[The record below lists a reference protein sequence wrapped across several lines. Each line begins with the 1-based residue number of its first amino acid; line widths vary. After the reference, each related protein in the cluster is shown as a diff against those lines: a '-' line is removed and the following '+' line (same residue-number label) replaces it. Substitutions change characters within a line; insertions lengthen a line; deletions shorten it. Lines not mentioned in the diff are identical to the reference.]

1 MITQMSS
8 KTSQLPSLSFEQTL
22 NARYIIGI
30 DEVGRGCIA
39 GDVAVGAV
47 LIDLENLSE
56 WPVKLQDS
64 KLLTPKSRTAMF
76 AEVSNWAKS
85 WSVGLA
91 SVEEIEQQGIISALG
106 LAASRALMEVANSN
120 AKELTEFPTVI
131 LLDGNQDYLGTKSM
145 GFRVQTKIKADQD
158 CVSVAAASVLA
169 KVTRDNL
176 MVEISQTYPQYALDS
191 NKGYASADHI
201 KGLKE
206 HGPSPI
212 HRLSWLTKI
221 LAE

>member
-1 MITQMSS
+1 MQMSS
-8 KTSQLPSLSFEQTL
+8 KTSPLPSLSFEQTL
-22 NARYIIGI
+22 NARYVIGI

-39 GDVAVGAV
+39 GVVAVGAV
-47 LIDLENLSE
+47 LIDLENISQ
-56 WPVKLQDS
+56 WPEKLQDS
-64 KLLTPKSRTAMF
+64 KLLTPKSRTAIF
-76 AEVSNWAKS
+76 DEVSNWALS

-91 SVEEIEQQGIISALG
+91 SVEEIERGGIISSLG
-106 LAASRALMEVANSN
+106 LAASRALLEIANGN
-120 AKELTEFPTVI
+120 AKSLTEFPTVI

-176 MVEISQTYPQYALDS
+176 MVEISETYPQYALES

>member
-1 MITQMSS
+1 MSS

-39 GDVAVGAV
+39 GVVAVGAV

-56 WPVKLQDS
+56 WPGKLQDS
-64 KLLTPKSRTAMF
+64 KLLTPKSRTTMF

-106 LAASRALMEVANSN
+106 LAASRALMEIANSN

-176 MVEISQTYPQYALDS
+176 MVEISQTYPQYALAS

>member
-1 MITQMSS
+1 MSS

-22 NARYIIGI
+22 NARYVIGI

-39 GDVAVGAV
+39 GVVAVGAV
-47 LIDLENLSE
+47 LIDLEKISP
-56 WPVKLQDS
+56 WPEKLQDS
-64 KLLTPKSRTAMF
+64 KLLTPKSRAAMF
-76 AEVSNWAKS
+76 DEVSNWAMS

-91 SVEEIEQQGIISALG
+91 SVEEIEQQGIVSSLG
-106 LAASRALMEVANSN
+106 LAASRALIEIASSN
-120 AKELTEFPTVI
+120 AKALTEFPTVI

-176 MVEISQTYPQYALDS
+176 MVEISETYPQYALES

>member
-1 MITQMSS
+1 MSS
-8 KTSQLPSLSFEQTL
+8 NLSQLPSLSFEQSL
-22 NARYIIGI
+22 NARYVIGI

-39 GDVAVGAV
+39 GVVAVGAV
-47 LIDLENLSE
+47 LIDLENITD
-56 WPVKLQDS
+56 WPKQLKDS
-64 KLLTPKSRTAMF
+64 KLLSPKARTSIF
-76 AEVSNWAKS
+76 DEVAAWGLA
-85 WSVGLA
+85 WSVGFA
-91 SVEEIEQQGIISALG
+91 TVQEIEQQGIIPSLG
-106 LAASRALMEVANSN
+106 LAASRALTEIANHH
-120 AKELTEFPTVI
+120 ARALADYPTVI
-131 LLDGNQDYLGTKSM
+131 ILDGNQDYLGTKAM

-169 KVTRDNL
+169 KVTRDKL
-176 MVEISQTYPQYALDS
+176 MVELSETYSVFGLAS

-201 KGLKE
+201 KALKE

>member
-1 MITQMSS
+1 MSS

-22 NARYIIGI
+22 NSRYVIGI

-39 GDVAVGAV
+39 GVVAVGAV
-47 LIDLENLSE
+47 LIDLENIAS
-56 WPVKLQDS
+56 WPAKLQDS

-76 AEVSNWAKS
+76 DEVSNWAKA

-91 SVEEIEQQGIISALG
+91 SVEEIETQGIIPSLG
-106 LAASRALMEVANSN
+106 LAASRALIDIANVH
-120 AKELTEFPTVI
+120 AKLLTEHPTVI

-176 MVEISQTYPQYALDS
+176 MVELAESYPAYGLDS

-201 KGLKE
+201 RALKE
-206 HGPSPI
+206 VGPSPI

-221 LAE
+221 LSE

>member
-1 MITQMSS
+1 MIMQMSS
-8 KTSQLPSLSFEQTL
+8 KTSPLPSLSFEQTL
-22 NARYIIGI
+22 NARYVIGI

-39 GDVAVGAV
+39 GVVAVGAV
-47 LIDLENLSE
+47 LIDLENISQ
-56 WPVKLQDS
+56 WPEKLQDS
-64 KLLTPKSRTAMF
+64 KLLTPKSRTAIF
-76 AEVSNWAKS
+76 DEVSNWALS

-91 SVEEIEQQGIISALG
+91 SVEEIERGGIISSLG
-106 LAASRALMEVANSN
+106 LAASRALLEIANGN
-120 AKELTEFPTVI
+120 AKSLTEFPTVI

-176 MVEISQTYPQYALDS
+176 MVEISETYPQYALES

>member
-1 MITQMSS
+1 MIMQMSS
-8 KTSQLPSLSFEQTL
+8 KTSPLPSLSFEQTL
-22 NARYIIGI
+22 NARYVIGI

-39 GDVAVGAV
+39 GVVAVGAV
-47 LIDLENLSE
+47 LIDLENISQ
-56 WPVKLQDS
+56 WPEKLQDS
-64 KLLTPKSRTAMF
+64 KLLTPKSRTAIF
-76 AEVSNWAKS
+76 DEVSNWALS

-91 SVEEIEQQGIISALG
+91 SVEEIERVGIISSLG
-106 LAASRALMEVANSN
+106 LAASRALLEIANGN
-120 AKELTEFPTVI
+120 AKSLTEFPTVI

-176 MVEISQTYPQYALDS
+176 MVEISEIYPQYALDS

-201 KGLKE
+201 KGLRE

-212 HRLSWLTKI
+212 HRLSWLSKI

>member
-1 MITQMSS
+1 
-8 KTSQLPSLSFEQTL
+8 
-22 NARYIIGI
+22 
-30 DEVGRGCIA
+30 
-39 GDVAVGAV
+39 
-47 LIDLENLSE
+47 
-56 WPVKLQDS
+56 
-64 KLLTPKSRTAMF
+64 
-76 AEVSNWAKS
+76 
-85 WSVGLA
+85 
-91 SVEEIEQQGIISALG
+91 
-106 LAASRALMEVANSN
+106 
-120 AKELTEFPTVI
+120 
-131 LLDGNQDYLGTKSM
+131 M

-176 MVEISQTYPQYALDS
+176 MVEISQTYPQYALAS

-206 HGPSPI
+206 HGPCPI

>member
-1 MITQMSS
+1 MSS
-8 KTSQLPSLSFEQTL
+8 NLSQLPSLSFEQSL
-22 NARYIIGI
+22 NARYVIGI

-39 GDVAVGAV
+39 GVVAVGAV
-47 LIDLENLSE
+47 LIDLENITD
-56 WPVKLQDS
+56 WPKQLKDS
-64 KLLTPKSRTAMF
+64 KLLSPKSRTSIF
-76 AEVSNWAKS
+76 EEVAAWGLA
-85 WSVGLA
+85 WSVGFA
-91 SVEEIEQQGIISALG
+91 TVQEIEQQGIISSLG
-106 LAASRALMEVANSN
+106 LAASRALTEITNSH
-120 AKELTEFPTVI
+120 ARALADHPTVI
-131 LLDGNQDYLGTKSM
+131 ILDGNQDYLGTKAM

-169 KVTRDNL
+169 KVTRDKL
-176 MVEISQTYPQYALDS
+176 MVELSETYSLFGLAS

-201 KGLKE
+201 KALKE

>member
-1 MITQMSS
+1 MQMSS
-8 KTSQLPSLSFEQTL
+8 KTSPLPSLSFEQTL
-22 NARYIIGI
+22 NARYVIGI

-39 GDVAVGAV
+39 GVVAVGAV
-47 LIDLENLSE
+47 LIDLENISQ
-56 WPVKLQDS
+56 WPEKLQDS
-64 KLLTPKSRTAMF
+64 KLLTPKSRTAIF
-76 AEVSNWAKS
+76 DEVSNWALS

-91 SVEEIEQQGIISALG
+91 SVEEIERVGIISSLG
-106 LAASRALMEVANSN
+106 LAASRALLEIANGN
-120 AKELTEFPTVI
+120 AKSLTEFPTVI

-176 MVEISQTYPQYALDS
+176 MVEISEIYPQYALDS

-201 KGLKE
+201 KGLRE

-212 HRLSWLTKI
+212 HRLSWLSKI